1 MALTIFLSHSTHD
14 DAVVAVLREALE
26 SHNVSVWA
34 DSQRLSAGEA
44 LTPRIRQAI
53 ADAQHCV
60 VLLSPRACTSE
71 WVRKEIQL
79 ALEVQRSRSDG
90 YKVIPVLYDGVTT
103 DAIPGLL
110 GEDVVAVTLGK
121 DSNAIPEVLPDLLA
135 ALGLRLPDDRRR
147 IVSRTSAPLAELTY
161 RSPDGAP
168 AV

>member
-14 DAVVAVLREALE
+14 DAVVAALREALG
-26 SHNVSVWA
+26 SYGVSVWA

-44 LTPRIRQAI
+44 LTPQIRQAI
-53 ADAQHCV
+53 AEVQHFV
-60 VLLSPRACTSE
+60 VLLSPRACASE

-110 GEDVVAVTLGK
+110 GEEVVAVTLGNGP
-121 DSNAIPEVLPDLLA
+121 NAITEALTALLP
-135 ALGLRLPDDRRR
+135 ALGLRLPDD
-147 IVSRTSAPLAELTY
+147 
-161 RSPDGAP
+161 
-168 AV
+168 